1 MLDELEK
8 LVDGVR
14 RVSDNIAH
22 DLRTPLA
29 RLKNRLES
37 LQQVEVGQD
46 GREIVDQAVAE
57 ADGLLDTFNA
67 LLRIARI
74 ESGRRRQAFTT
85 VELGPLIDDLVE
97 LYTPLLEEAG
107 LDLTIEKQA
116 DLVVAGDR
124 DLLFQALANLVD
136 NTLKHQ
142 PAGGRVSI
150 AARRDEKS
158 ILLTVADN
166 GPGIPAAERERALER
181 FYRLDTSR
189 STPGA
194 GLGLSLVAAVAELHR
209 GRLELLD
216 NSPGLRV
223 QLFIPTQSPGL

>member
-29 RLKNRLES
+29 RLKGHLEN
-37 LQQVEVGQD
+37 LQQLEESPERRQ
-46 GREIVDQAVAE
+46 IVDQAVAE
-57 ADGLLDTFNA
+57 ADGLLDTFKA

-74 ESGRRRQAFTT
+74 ESGRRRQAFAA
-85 VELGPLIDDLVE
+85 VELAPLIDDVAE
-97 LYTPLLEEAG
+97 LYSPLLEEAG
-107 LDLTIEKQA
+107 LELQIHKQTG
-116 DLVVAGDR
+116 LVMMGDR

-136 NTLKHQ
+136 NTIKHV
-142 PAGGRVSI
+142 PSGGRVLIVAQAES
-150 AARRDEKS
+150 EG
-158 ILLTVADN
+158 ILLAVADD
-166 GPGIPAAERERALER
+166 GPGIPAAERERVLER

-209 GRLELLD
+209 GGLELLD
-216 NSPGLRV
+216 NDPGLRIE
-223 QLFIPTQSPGL
+223 LLIPTQSPGL